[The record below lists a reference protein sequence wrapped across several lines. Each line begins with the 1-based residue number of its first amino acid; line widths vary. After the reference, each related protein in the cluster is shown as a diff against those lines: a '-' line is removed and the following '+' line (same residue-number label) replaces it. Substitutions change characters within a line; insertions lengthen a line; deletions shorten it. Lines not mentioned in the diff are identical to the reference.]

1 MTEGVDAAARGQ
13 LLRDDGQEDLCF
25 GLWFASRGATRE
37 SALVHTLI
45 MPRDGERRVH
55 GNASF
60 EPEYFERAL
69 GEAAA
74 AGAGLALLHSHPFG
88 SGWQGMSPDDVA
100 AEKGHAAA
108 VFGATELPFVG
119 LTLAGDGS
127 WSARFWK
134 RTAPRKY
141 RRFWCDR
148 VRVVGDRLAPSF
160 NPEIA
165 GRPQSTRQQIRTVAA
180 WGEEAQADFARLRVG
195 LVGAGSVGGFIGEA
209 LARSGSRDIVIID
222 FDRVEEHNLDRLVYA
237 TRRDIGELKA
247 LTLAKRLRQIATA
260 NRFAVDPVIRAV
272 YEEAA
277 YRRALDCD
285 VLFSCVDRPWG
296 RHVLNHIAYA
306 HLIPVVDGGI
316 LVRSNRLGRLAA
328 ADWRAAT
335 ATVGRPC
342 LQCVGQYD
350 PGLVQVERDGLLDD
364 PRYIEGLP
372 RDHPLRQR
380 ENVFGF
386 SMSCAGMQFMQML
399 ALVMNPLDQPNPG
412 LQRYHFVGNFMEPP
426 EYGACYE
433 QCLFPSFVARA
444 DTSGFVVTKQV
455 SAAATPVTPTSR
467 MPRWLDR
474 IFGRT

>member
-1 MTEGVDAAARGQ
+1 MTEEVDAAARTH
-13 LLRDDGQEDLCF
+13 LLRDDRQEDVCF
-25 GLWFASRGATRE
+25 GLWLSSRGATRE
-37 SALVHTLI
+37 SALVQKLI
-45 MPRDGERRVH
+45 LPRDGERRVH

-60 EPEYFERAL
+60 QPEYFERAL
-69 GEAAA
+69 SEAAA
-74 AGAGLALLHSHPFG
+74 SGAGLALLHSHPFG
-88 SGWQGMSPDDVA
+88 TDWQGMSPDDVA

-108 VFGATELPFVG
+108 VFGATDLPFVG
-119 LTLAGDGS
+119 LTLPGDGR

-141 RRFWCDR
+141 SRLWCDR
-148 VRVVGDRLAPSF
+148 VRVVGDRLALSF

-165 GRPQSTRQQIRTVAA
+165 ARPNSTKQQIRTVAA
-180 WGEEAQADFARLRVG
+180 WGEEAQADFARLRIG

-209 LARSGSRDIVIID
+209 LARSGCQHIVIID
-222 FDRVEEHNLDRLVYA
+222 FDLVEEHNLDRLVYA
-237 TRRDIGELKA
+237 MRRDIGEPKSVV
-247 LTLAKRLRQIATA
+247 LAKRLKKIATA
-260 NRFAVDPVIRAV
+260 NRFAVDSVVRAV

-285 VLFSCVDRPWG
+285 LLVCCVDRPWG
-296 RHVLNHIAYA
+296 RHVLNYIAYA
-306 HLIPVVDGGI
+306 HLVPVVDGGI
-316 LVRSNRLGRLAA
+316 LVRTNRLGHLAA
-328 ADWRAAT
+328 ADWRATT

-350 PGLVQVERDGLLDD
+350 PGLVQVERDGLLED
-364 PRYIEGLP
+364 PKYIEGLP

-426 EYGACYE
+426 EYGACHE
-433 QCLFPSFVARA
+433 QCLFPSFIARG
-444 DTSGFVVTKQV
+444 DTPGFVVTKTV
-455 SAAATPVTPTSR
+455 STATKPTTQTTR
-467 MPRWLDR
+467 LPRWVSK
-474 IFGRT
+474 IFTTT